1 MFSSFLLLIV
11 MCAIG
16 YKLDTMDKKL
26 DIIAK
31 ELRIDG
37 WSNK

>member
-11 MCAIG
+11 LCAIG

-26 DIIAK
+26 DIITK